1 MDTVALTG
9 FAYDSERA
17 RLARLSVSL
26 KKSGVLIL
34 ACIAL
39 LLAVA
44 GASLL
49 LIDGSLGWIFLALAA
64 WPWMTIIWHRRYLT
78 RLPANSSDSLDGRL
92 EADLLGRLPRDLTP
106 QVLAARISEVTSAQ
120 FLMVRSGLSTQMLTQ
135 VLGNDPEAIPLV
147 WAAVRDMQPSG
158 VVKASTVVAA
168 LTKTSPELV
177 QLLPHLQ
184 LDEDDLPKL
193 AGWFTHLDNLI
204 EKFKRPRRTGGI
216 ARDWSFGYMQLLN
229 RFGVNISEQVIHSGM
244 SGVELESHRDAL
256 DYMIKTFTSGGKQNV
271 ALVGPLGVGK
281 TTIVRA
287 FAEQLMRADSE
298 VASSLKFRQVISL
311 DASSLISAASGRGE
325 LEDLLN
331 RLLLEAYHAKN
342 VIICLDGAEL
352 FFEEGVGSVDVSRLL
367 LPVLEGGALRM
378 ILTMDEQ
385 RWLQISSRNPAL
397 ASSMNRLAIAP
408 SSPDETMAVLQDRLV
423 TIEFQHKVTYM
434 YQALK
439 EALRLS
445 ERYLHDQAQPGK
457 ALQVLTMAASYAE
470 NGLVTGKSVKRAIEQ
485 TQGVKVGGSSD
496 ESEKQTLLNL
506 EDLIHARMINQTRAV
521 HVVSDALRR
530 ARAGVRNEQRPVG
543 TFLFLGPTG
552 TGKTEL
558 AKSLAAVYF
567 GGEERLIRLDLNE
580 FVRAED
586 VQRLIADGAEDPMS
600 LSAQVMKQPFSV
612 ILLDEIEKAHAS
624 VLTALLQVL
633 DEGVLRDAKGREVNF
648 RDTIVIATSNA
659 GADQIRHHIEAGE
672 KLEQF
677 EDVLTKELISTGQF
691 RPEFLNRFDEIVLFK
706 PLGREDL
713 TQIIDLMIAGVNKTL
728 EPQKV
733 SLTVADDAK
742 AKLIELGYDPQ
753 LGARPLRRVV
763 QRTVE
768 SLVAKRLLSGDLQP
782 GQSLSI
788 TAADITE

>member
-1 MDTVALTG
+1 MALTG
-9 FAYDSERA
+9 FAYDSERP

-34 ACIAL
+34 TLIAL
-39 LLAVA
+39 LFAATGV
-44 GASLL
+44 LL
-49 LIDGSLGWIFLALAA
+49 LLVDGSLGWLLVALAV
-64 WPWMTIIWHRRYLT
+64 WPLMVIVWYKRYLT
-78 RLPANSSDSLDGRL
+78 HLPANNSDSLDGRL

-106 QVLAARISEVTSAQ
+106 QVLATKISEVTSAQ

-147 WAAVRDMQPSG
+147 WAAVRDMQPDG

-204 EKFKRPRRTGGI
+204 EKYKQPKRTGGI
-216 ARDWSFGYMQLLN
+216 ARDWSFGYMRLLN
-229 RFGVNISEQVIHSGM
+229 RFGINISEQVIRSGM

-256 DYMIKTFTSGGKQNV
+256 DYMLKTFTSGGKQNV

-287 FAEQLMRADSE
+287 FAEQLMRADS
-298 VASSLKFRQVISL
+298 VVDSSLKFRQVISL

-342 VIICLDGAEL
+342 VIICLDDAEL

-367 LPVLEGGALRM
+367 LPVLEGGALRL

-408 SSPDETMAVLQDRLV
+408 SSPEETMAVLQDRLV

-457 ALQVLTMAASYAE
+457 ALQVLTMAANYAE
-470 NGLVTGKSVKRAIEQ
+470 NGLVTGGSVKRAVEQ

-521 HVVSDALRR
+521 QVVSDALRR

-567 GGEERLIRLDLNE
+567 GGEERLLRLDLNE

-586 VQRLIADGAEDPMS
+586 VSRLIADGAEDPMS

-612 ILLDEIEKAHAS
+612 ILLDEIEKAHTA

-672 KLEQF
+672 ALEQF
-677 EDVLTKELISTGQF
+677 EDALTKELISTGQF

-706 PLGREDL
+706 PLGREEL
-713 TQIIDLMIAGVNKTL
+713 TQIIDLMIADVNKTL

-768 SLVAKRLLSGDLQP
+768 SLVAKRLLSGELQP
-782 GQSLSI
+782 GQTLAI

>member
-1 MDTVALTG
+1 MALTG
-9 FAYDSERA
+9 FAFDSERA
-17 RLARLSVSL
+17 QLARFYIVL
-26 KKSGVLIL
+26 KKSGLVIL
-34 ACIAL
+34 FAVAV

-44 GASLL
+44 GTLL
-49 LIDGSLGWIFLALAA
+49 LMIDASIGWLLVALVA
-64 WPWMTIIWHRRYLT
+64 WPCMVMVWYRRYLT
-78 RLPANSSDSLDGRL
+78 RLPANNSDSFDGRI
-92 EADLLGRLPRDLTP
+92 EADLLGRLPRELTP
-106 QVLAARISEVTSAQ
+106 QVLATRISEVTSAQ

-135 VLGNDPEAIPLV
+135 VLGNDPAAIPLV
-147 WAAVRDMQPSG
+147 WAAVRDIQPSG

-168 LTKTSPELV
+168 LTKTSPELL

-204 EKFKRPRRTGGI
+204 EKYKQPKLTGGI

-229 RFGVNISEQVIHSGM
+229 RFGINISEQVVRGGVS
-244 SGVELESHRDAL
+244 SVELESHTDAL
-256 DYMIKTFTSGGKQNV
+256 DFMEKKFTAGGKQNV

-281 TTIVRA
+281 STIVRA
-287 FAEQLMRADSE
+287 FAEHLMRADSA
-298 VASSLKFRQVISL
+298 VDSSLKFRQVISL

-342 VIICLDGAEL
+342 VIICLDDAEL
-352 FFEEGVGSVDVSRLL
+352 FFEERIGSVDLSRLL
-367 LPVLEGGALRM
+367 LPILEGGALRM

-397 ASSMNRLAIAP
+397 ASALNRLAITP
-408 SSPDETMAVLQDRLV
+408 SSPEETMAVLQDRLI

-457 ALQVLTMAASYAE
+457 ALQVLTSAASYAE
-470 NGLVTGKSVKRAIEQ
+470 GGLVTGGSVKRAVEQ
-485 TQGVKVGGSSD
+485 TQGVRVGGSSD

-506 EDLIHARMINQTRAV
+506 EDLIHARMINQSRAV

-612 ILLDEIEKAHAS
+612 ILLDEIEKAHTS

-633 DEGVLRDAKGREVNF
+633 DEGVLRDAKGREVSF

-659 GADQIRHHIEAGE
+659 GADQIRHHIEVGE

-677 EDVLTKELISTGQF
+677 EDALTKELISTGQF

-706 PLGREDL
+706 PLGKEEL
-713 TQIIDLMIAGVNKTL
+713 AQIIDLMIAGINKTL

-733 SLTVADDAK
+733 SLAVTEDAK
-742 AKLIELGYDPQ
+742 TRLIELGYDPQ

-768 SLVAKRLLSGDLQP
+768 SIVAKRLLSGDLQP
-782 GQSLSI
+782 GQTL
-788 TAADITE
+788 TLTDADITE